1 MVKTIKSII
10 FLVEN
15 KTRDLDSILFFSE
28 IILKKDSNLK
38 IHILPISKLNFKNLY
53 KKEKSI
59 IVWPH
64 PRHFLINWS
73 YFLGHINVIHE
84 SEGIPY
90 KKEQLFHSSNYLHNF
105 AINQVWCWGINQQ
118 KILQKRFKN
127 SFLSNKIINTGSIR
141 YEYAK
146 NKLKKYPPIFNK
158 PKALI
163 TTNYNIL
170 NPKYQTLYKEMMD
183 HKDNYKL
190 ETSDPNKFLNWMI
203 SEAERRLS
211 FLYKIKNESETICK
225 FNVELRPHPYE
236 DKGYYTEKIIA
247 PIEFKLQNFN
257 EDISEAISKSHI
269 IIATGCQTVLDS
281 IINGKPVFGDSTA
294 NYNIWD
300 KYIIPIENLS
310 NYDLDNKTFKKLAKK
325 QLKNA
330 ISNGLEKWLS
340 NIIYQFDYSQLM
352 ILLNCKYKNRFIQK
366 NIIFIIFY
374 IIKSTKLIIFLKN
387 KISYKSSSEK
397 SKKRFSLDDIID
409 SKKRI
414 CPNIKYVKNNDH
426 ITLLI

>member
-28 IILKKDSNLK
+28 IILKKYSNLK

-146 NKLKKYPPIFNK
+146 NKLKKYPPILNK

-211 FLYKIKNESETICK
+211 FLYKIKNERETICK
-225 FNVELRPHPYE
+225 FDVELRPHPYE

-247 PIEFKLQNFN
+247 PIDFKLQNFN
-257 EDISEAISKSHI
+257 EDI
-269 IIATGCQTVLDS
+269 
-281 IINGKPVFGDSTA
+281 
-294 NYNIWD
+294 
-300 KYIIPIENLS
+300 
-310 NYDLDNKTFKKLAKK
+310 
-325 QLKNA
+325 
-330 ISNGLEKWLS
+330 
-340 NIIYQFDYSQLM
+340 
-352 ILLNCKYKNRFIQK
+352 
-366 NIIFIIFY
+366 
-374 IIKSTKLIIFLKN
+374 
-387 KISYKSSSEK
+387 
-397 SKKRFSLDDIID
+397 
-409 SKKRI
+409 
-414 CPNIKYVKNNDH
+414 
-426 ITLLI
+426 